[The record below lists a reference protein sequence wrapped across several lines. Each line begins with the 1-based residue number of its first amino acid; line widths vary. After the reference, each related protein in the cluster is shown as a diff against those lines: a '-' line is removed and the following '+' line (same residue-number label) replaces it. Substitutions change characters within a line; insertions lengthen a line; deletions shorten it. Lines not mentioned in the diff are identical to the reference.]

1 MKPHR
6 IIIVSKILF
15 FVKREAKKIMFA
27 IAIFLIAS
35 LFFSIGF
42 IMGGKIISRP
52 PLVIDKELIVN
63 LNEESAGSNQLTT
76 KGQSLFVASSRG
88 KYYYPVDCSLAQN
101 LSEKNKIYFSTKEEA
116 ESRGYIQNTKCEY

>member
-1 MKPHR
+1 MLPHR

-35 LFFSIGF
+35 LSFSLGF
-42 IMGGKIISRP
+42 ITGGKIISRP
-52 PLVIDKELIVN
+52 PLVINKELIVN
-63 LNEESAGSNQLTT
+63 LNEESAASNQLTT

-101 LSEKNKIYFSTKEEA
+101 LSEKNKIYFQSKEEA

>member
-1 MKPHR
+1 MMPHR

-27 IAIFLIAS
+27 IAIFLITS
-35 LFFSIGF
+35 LSFSIGF
-42 IMGGKIISRP
+42 ITGGKIISRP

-63 LNEESAGSNQLTT
+63 LNEESAASDQLTT

-101 LSEKNKIYFSTKEEA
+101 LSEKNKIYFQSKEEA